1 MIEEEKKR
9 QADALLKAV
18 EFSRKLVEKDILK
31 LEEEI
36 KNLED
41 AFYTLTKHKIPNND
55 NLSDNEKTEAFKNVD
70 KNFYQTYLEK
80 KNRLD
85 KLKSEKNEI
94 DNNYL
99 FQVNLIKKQKLS
111 KEKESDEI
119 IKIIAPFFKKYNIS
133 NSEALS
139 LEEGESNFER
149 IINSTETYKIMSDK
163 IDELEKKAAEIEI
176 KNAINPNKKIPN
188 IYQEEVKSAKDDRRI
203 LTDREKIM
211 NQIVML
217 KQNEAV
223 EKRINK
229 ISKLEAKRD
238 YRKAKLNGVVFKE
251 EGLLNKV
258 KNKLASKTT
267 FFDNLNKVL
276 VENYD
281 NKINELKTKEIKI
294 KGANRILME
303 QKVVSMFTKK
313 RYDKDGNF
321 DYRHWATRRLSELK
335 EKSGLK
341 EESGKSL

>member
-229 ISKLEAKRD
+229 ISKWKIRKRI
-238 YRKAKLNGVVFKE
+238 RKM
-251 EGLLNKV
+251 
-258 KNKLASKTT
+258 
-267 FFDNLNKVL
+267 D
-276 VENYD
+276 
-281 NKINELKTKEIKI
+281 
-294 KGANRILME
+294 
-303 QKVVSMFTKK
+303 
-313 RYDKDGNF
+313 
-321 DYRHWATRRLSELK
+321 
-335 EKSGLK
+335 
-341 EESGKSL
+341 